1 MEEWLE
7 RFLYV
12 ALAVILPLAL
22 IGVGAILDFGGV
34 LLIIVLVAWMGFAI
48 VLFSPFLA

>member
-12 ALAVILPLAL
+12 ILAVVLPLAL
-22 IGVGAILDFGGV
+22 IGVTTFLNFGGIL
-34 LLIIVLVAWMGFAI
+34 LLIALIVWMGFAL